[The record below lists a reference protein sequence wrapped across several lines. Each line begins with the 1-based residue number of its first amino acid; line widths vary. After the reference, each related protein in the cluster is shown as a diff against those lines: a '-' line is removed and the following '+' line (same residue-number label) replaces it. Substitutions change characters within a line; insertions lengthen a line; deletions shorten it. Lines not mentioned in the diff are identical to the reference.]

1 MFRTA
6 REHFEE
12 ERQAIEAAALRAEID
27 QLKAEYA
34 QARGERK
41 AKLQAKI
48 DSLNTKLQNKLEQAK
63 ERSEQIKGETDAKVQ
78 ALQKKAAKAQ
88 GDAKAAMDARVT
100 QIREQ
105 YNQSV
110 AKVKS
115 LAAEQLKKAAAKLE
129 KAG

>member
-1 MFRTA
+1 LEA
-6 REHFEE
+6 EH
-12 ERQAIEAAALRAEID
+12 AHASA
-27 QLKAEYA
+27 
-34 QARGERK
+34 ERK

-48 DSLNTKLQNKLEQAK
+48 DSLNTKLQNKLDQAK
-63 ERSEQIKGETDAKVQ
+63 QRSEQIKSETDAKVQ
-78 ALQKKAAKAQ
+78 ALQKKAAKAH

-110 AKVKS
+110 AKLRS